1 MPSRLKKR
9 FNRYILSFTSLIAIS
24 LLAYL
29 LGWSSILTV
38 KEIQIQGSNETSLL
52 LSALNRQSIAPTV
65 GEQLARVNVRSAER
79 VLSELDWLKSVNVSR
94 NWFNSKI
101 SIEVI
106 ERKAIARALT
116 NQNNIVNFDSSG
128 ILFTPTSMNQKQNQD
143 QLPLI
148 SSANNNQQDLSN
160 VALLLQ
166 KVPSDLAYL
175 ITELD
180 QISITKAGYLLMS
193 TSINNRP
200 VRINWGTVEQ
210 IDQKFAVLKALL
222 NLPENKAISQVD
234 LSQPDAPIVK

>member
-1 MPSRLKKR
+1 MPSRFKKR
-9 FNRYILSFTSLIAIS
+9 FNRYIFSFTSLIAIS

-128 ILFTPTSMNQKQNQD
+128 ILFTPTSMNQMQNQD

>member
-1 MPSRLKKR
+1 MPSRFKKR
-9 FNRYILSFTSLIAIS
+9 FNRFIFSFTSLIAIS
-24 LLAYL
+24 LSAYL

-234 LSQPDAPIVK
+234 LSKPDAPIVK

>member
-1 MPSRLKKR
+1 MPSRFKKR
-9 FNRYILSFTSLIAIS
+9 FNRYIFSFASLIAIS

>member
-1 MPSRLKKR
+1 MPSRFKKR
-9 FNRYILSFTSLIAIS
+9 FNRYIFSFTSLIAIS

-234 LSQPDAPIVK
+234 LSKPDAPIVK

>member
-1 MPSRLKKR
+1 MPSRFKKR
-9 FNRYILSFTSLIAIS
+9 FNRFIFSFTSLIAIS

>member
-1 MPSRLKKR
+1 MPSRFKKR
-9 FNRYILSFTSLIAIS
+9 FNRYIFSFTSLIAIS

-101 SIEVI
+101 NIEVI

>member
-1 MPSRLKKR
+1 MPSRFKKR
-9 FNRYILSFTSLIAIS
+9 FNRYIFSVTSLIAIS

-101 SIEVI
+101 NIEVI

>member
-1 MPSRLKKR
+1 MPSRFKKR
-9 FNRYILSFTSLIAIS
+9 FNRYIFSFTSLIAIS

-175 ITELD
+175 ITELE

>member
-1 MPSRLKKR
+1 MPSRFKKR
-9 FNRYILSFTSLIAIS
+9 FNKYIFSFTSLIAIS
-24 LLAYL
+24 SLAYL
-29 LGWSSILTV
+29 LGWSSIWTV

-175 ITELD
+175 ITELE

-222 NLPENKAISQVD
+222 DLPENKAISHVD

>member
-1 MPSRLKKR
+1 MPSRFKKR
-9 FNRYILSFTSLIAIS
+9 FNRYIFSFTSLIAIS
-24 LLAYL
+24 LSAYL

>member
-1 MPSRLKKR
+1 MPSRFKKR
-9 FNRYILSFTSLIAIS
+9 FNRFIFSFTSLIAIS

-234 LSQPDAPIVK
+234 LSKPDAPIVK

>member
-1 MPSRLKKR
+1 MPSRFKKR
-9 FNRYILSFTSLIAIS
+9 FNRYIFSFTSLIAIS

-101 SIEVI
+101 NIEVI

-234 LSQPDAPIVK
+234 LSKPDAPIVK

>member
-1 MPSRLKKR
+1 MPSRFKKR
-9 FNRYILSFTSLIAIS
+9 FNRYIFSFTSLIAIS

>member
-1 MPSRLKKR
+1 M
-9 FNRYILSFTSLIAIS
+9 
-24 LLAYL
+24 
-29 LGWSSILTV
+29 TV

>member
-1 MPSRLKKR
+1 MPSRFKKR
-9 FNRYILSFTSLIAIS
+9 FNRYIFSFTSLIAIS

-166 KVPSDLAYL
+166 KVPSDLANL

-180 QISITKAGYLLMS
+180 QISITNAGYLLMS